1 MQLPKLA
8 IENHQFTIIV
18 VCLLVLSGL
27 VSFFTMPRSEDP
39 QISPAGSSII
49 VVYPGANP
57 TDLEELVVDPIE
69 TVVNELDDIKDI
81 KTIIED
87 GLAVIQ
93 VEFLTGSDPDEKY
106 SDVVQKVNSISNQ
119 LPENIARLQM
129 MKWSISDVKILQL
142 ALISET
148 DTYRALEKEADNL
161 KKSFERV
168 PGVYKVQTWA
178 FPEQEIR
185 ISLDMEKIAQN
196 KLNMNRIIGAIQSS
210 NSNIPGGNVD
220 IGERQFNIKTSGSY
234 NSIDEIRNTIVD
246 ASGGKVVYLKD
257 IANVDYA
264 YQDEVYYGRVEGK
277 KAVFITCSQK
287 AGTNIFNVFDGL
299 RAVMKSFKERLP
311 ESMTMR
317 IVFDQSES
325 VSHRVNGFFS
335 NLLQGLILVGLVVL
349 LAVGFRASAIVML
362 AIPISILMAIAFV
375 DWSDFGLQQMTI
387 VGLVISL
394 GLLVDNAIVVVENIA
409 RFIKQGMSGF
419 EAAVKGTSQI
429 AWPIVSST
437 VTTIL
442 AFVPIIMMQNITG
455 EFIRGMPVTVVY
467 TLSAS
472 LLVALTLTPYLSSKF
487 IGREKR
493 PHKNYIQNFLN
504 KFIETKY
511 RRSLNYALKHPAIV
525 IFAAT
530 LVFLSSLLLFMI
542 VGVTFFPKAEKPQF
556 LININLPEGTSLD
569 RTNEV
574 TEYVESVL
582 TDRDEIQIWA
592 ANIGAGNPRIYY
604 NQIRQNEK
612 SNYAQILAVMKTRD
626 LDIFNAT
633 VDTLRNEFGL
643 YPGAKIEVKV
653 LEQGPPVEAPIAIR
667 VIGDEL
673 DKIRKISLDVEKII
687 QSTPGTVNI
696 NNPLSSSKTDIQVDI
711 NRAKAAMFGV
721 PIVDI
726 DRTVRAA
733 ITGISVSKYRDT
745 AGKEYDIVI
754 RLPIDK
760 KPNLEDFDKIYV
772 NSYNGQTIPLKQL
785 ATIKFKSSPQ
795 LISHYDLDRNMM
807 VTADVKA
814 NVSVN
819 EATQKIIKKL
829 HNYNWP
835 KGYRYYV
842 GGEHE
847 SQEESFGGMQQA
859 VLIAIIGIFGV
870 LVLQFRS
877 YIQPLIVFSALPLAI
892 IGSVYA
898 LLITG
903 NTFSF
908 TAFVGI
914 TSLVGIVINNS
925 IILVD
930 YTNQLRAEGKALIDA
945 LKEAGETR
953 FMPIIL
959 TTGTTVGGL
968 LPLTLGGGTLWAP
981 MGWTI
986 IGGLVVSTFLTLIVV
1001 PVLYKIVSRF
1011 EINGVRNV

>member
-1 MQLPKLA
+1 MRLPKIA

-18 VCLLVLSGL
+18 ICLLVLSGL

-39 QISPAGSSII
+39 QISPAGTSVI

-69 TVVNELDDIKDI
+69 TVVNELDDLKDI

-106 SDVVQKVNSISNQ
+106 SDVVQKVNSIRNQ
-119 LPENIARLQM
+119 LPEDIARLQM
-129 MKWSISDVKILQL
+129 QKWSISDVKILQL

-148 DTYRALEKEADNL
+148 DTYRALEKEVENL

-185 ISLDMEKIAQN
+185 VSLDMEKIAQS
-196 KLNMNRIIGAIQSS
+196 KLNINRIIGAIQSS

-234 NSIDEIRNTIVD
+234 DSMEEIRNTIVD

-287 AGTNIFNVFDGL
+287 EGTNIYNVFDGL
-299 RAVMKSFKERLP
+299 RTVMKSFNERLP
-311 ESMTMR
+311 ESMTMK

-335 NLLQGLILVGLVVL
+335 NLFQGLILVGLVVL
-349 LAVGFRASAIVML
+349 LAVGLRASAIVML

-375 DWSDFGLQQMTI
+375 DWSGFGLQQMTI

-419 EAAVKGTSQI
+419 EAAIKGTSQI
-429 AWPIVSST
+429 AWAIVSST
-437 VTTIL
+437 VTTVL

-493 PHKNYIQNFLN
+493 HHKNYIQNYLN
-504 KFIETKY
+504 KFIETRY

-530 LVFLSSLLLFMI
+530 LVFLSSLLLFMV

-574 TEYVESVL
+574 VEYVESILNNKKEVK
-582 TDRDEIQIWA
+582 IYA

-612 SNYAQILAVMKTRD
+612 SNYAQILAVMNTRD

-633 VDTLRNEFGL
+633 VDTLRNNFITF
-643 YPGAKIEVKV
+643 PGAKIEIKV

-673 DKIRKISLDVEKII
+673 DKIRNISLDVENII
-687 QSTPGTVNI
+687 QSTPGTINI
-696 NNPLSSSKTDIQVDI
+696 NNPLSSSKTDIHVDI

-733 ITGISVSKYRDT
+733 ITGMSVSKYRDT
-745 AGKEYDIVI
+745 AGKEYNIVI

-760 KPNLEDFDKIYV
+760 KPTMEDFDKIYV
-772 NSYNGQTIPLKQL
+772 NSYNGQAIPLKQL

-814 NVSVN
+814 NASVN
-819 EATQKIIKKL
+819 EATQEIIKKL
-829 HNYNWP
+829 DDYNWP
-835 KGYRYYV
+835 KGYHYYV

-847 SQEESFGGMQQA
+847 SQQESFGGMQQA
-859 VLIAIIGIFGV
+859 ILIAIIGIFGV

-930 YTNQLRAEGKALIDA
+930 YTNLLRAEGKNLIDA

-968 LPLTLGGGTLWAP
+968 LPLTLSGGTLWAP

-986 IGGLVVSTFLTLIVV
+986 IGGLIVSTFLTLIVV
-1001 PVLYKIVSRF
+1001 PVLYKIVVRF
-1011 EINGVRNV
+1011 ES

>member
-1 MQLPKLA
+1 
-8 IENHQFTIIV
+8 
-18 VCLLVLSGL
+18 
-27 VSFFTMPRSEDP
+27 
-39 QISPAGSSII
+39 
-49 VVYPGANP
+49 
-57 TDLEELVVDPIE
+57 
-69 TVVNELDDIKDI
+69 
-81 KTIIED
+81 
-87 GLAVIQ
+87 
-93 VEFLTGSDPDEKY
+93 
-106 SDVVQKVNSISNQ
+106 
-119 LPENIARLQM
+119 
-129 MKWSISDVKILQL
+129 
-142 ALISET
+142 
-148 DTYRALEKEADNL
+148 
-161 KKSFERV
+161 
-168 PGVYKVQTWA
+168 
-178 FPEQEIR
+178 
-185 ISLDMEKIAQN
+185 LDMEQIAQN

-210 NSNIPGGNVD
+210 NSNIPGGKIDVGD
-220 IGERQFNIKTSGSY
+220 RQFNIQTSGSF

-257 IANVDYA
+257 IADVDYA
-264 YQDEVYYGRVEGK
+264 YEDESYYARVRGQ
-277 KAVFITCSQK
+277 KAVFVTCSQK
-287 AGTNIFNVFDGL
+287 SGTNIYDVFDGL
-299 RAVMKSFKERLP
+299 RNAMSSFKERLP
-311 ESMTMR
+311 KSMEMK

-349 LAVGFRASAIVML
+349 LAVGIRASLIVIL
-362 AIPISILMAIAFV
+362 AIPISILIAIGFV
-375 DWSDFGLQQMTI
+375 DWSNFGLQQMTI

-394 GLLVDNAIVVVENIA
+394 GLLVDNAIVVTENIS
-409 RFIKQGMSGF
+409 RFMKQGFTGF
-419 EAAVKGTSQI
+419 DAAVKGTSQI
-429 AWPIVSST
+429 AWAIVSST
-437 VTTIL
+437 VTTVL

-493 PHKNYIQNFLN
+493 EHKKYIQNFLT

-511 RRSLNYALKHPAIV
+511 RKSLDYALKHPAMV

-530 LVFLSSLLLFMI
+530 LVFLSSLVLFAV

-556 LININLPEGTSLD
+556 LINVNLPEGTSID
-569 RTNEV
+569 KTNEV
-574 TEYVESVL
+574 VEYVESVL
-582 TDRDEIQIWA
+582 DDQRDLKIWA
-592 ANIGAGNPRIYY
+592 ANVGAGNPRIYY
-604 NQIRQNEK
+604 NQIRKNEK
-612 SNYAQILAVMKTRD
+612 SNYGQILSVMNTRD
-626 LDIFNAT
+626 LDIFNAM
-633 VDTLRNEFGL
+633 VDTLRNKFSS
-643 YPGAKIEVKV
+643 YPGARIEIKV
-653 LEQGPPVEAPIAIR
+653 LEQGPPIEAPIAIR
-667 VIGDEL
+667 VLGDEL
-673 DKIRKISLDVEKII
+673 DKIRAISLDIEKII
-687 QSTPGTVNI
+687 QTTPGTINI
-696 NNPLSSSKTDIQVDI
+696 NNPLSSSKTDLQVDI

-721 PIVDI
+721 PIADI

-733 ITGISVSKYRDT
+733 ITGISVSKYRDS
-745 AGKEYDIVI
+745 AGKEYNIVI
-754 RLPIDK
+754 RLPIEK
-760 KPNLEDFDKIYV
+760 KPTMDDFDKIYV
-772 NSYNGQTIPLKQL
+772 NSYSGESIPLKQL

-795 LISHYDLDRNMM
+795 LISHYNLDRNMM
-807 VTADVKA
+807 ITADVKA

-819 EATQKIIKKL
+819 ETTQEIIKKL
-829 HNYNWP
+829 DNYNWP

-842 GGEHE
+842 GGELE

-859 VLIAIIGIFGV
+859 FLIAIIGIFGV

-930 YTNQLRAEGKALIDA
+930 YTNQLRAGGKSIIEA

-968 LPLTLGGGTLWAP
+968 LPLTLQGGTLWAP

-1001 PVLYKIVSRF
+1001 PVLYIIISRF
-1011 EINGVRNV
+1011 EVNGVNKV

>member
-1 MQLPKLA
+1 MRLPKIA

-18 VCLLVLSGL
+18 ICLLVLSGL

-39 QISPAGSSII
+39 QISPAGSSVI

-69 TVVNELDDIKDI
+69 TVLNELDDIKDI
-81 KTIIED
+81 KTNIED
-87 GLAVIQ
+87 GLAVVHI
-93 VEFLTGSDPDEKY
+93 EFLTGSDPDEKY
-106 SDVVQKVNSISNQ
+106 SDVVQKVNSIRNQ
-119 LPENIARLQM
+119 LPENIARLEMQ
-129 MKWSISDVKILQL
+129 KWSISDVKILQV
-142 ALISET
+142 AIVSET
-148 DTYRALEKEADNL
+148 ATYRDMEKEVEFLEKA
-161 KKSFERV
+161 FERV
-168 PGVYKVQTWA
+168 PGIYKVQTWA

-185 ISLDMEKIAQN
+185 VSLDLEQIAQN

-210 NSNIPGGNVD
+210 NSNIPGGKIDV
-220 IGERQFNIKTSGSY
+220 GERQFNIQTSGSF

-257 IANVDYA
+257 VADVDYA
-264 YQDEVYYGRVEGK
+264 YEDESYYARVKGK
-277 KAVFITCSQK
+277 RAVFVTCSQK
-287 AGTNIFNVFDGL
+287 TGTNIYDVFDGL
-299 RAVMKSFKERLP
+299 RAAMKSFEERLP
-311 ESMTMR
+311 ESMKLQ

-349 LAVGFRASAIVML
+349 LAVGIRASLIVIL
-362 AIPISILMAIAFV
+362 AIPISILIAIGFV
-375 DWSDFGLQQMTI
+375 DWSNFGLQQMTI

-394 GLLVDNAIVVVENIA
+394 GLLVDNAIVVVENIS

-429 AWPIVSST
+429 AWAIVSST

-472 LLVALTLTPYLSSKF
+472 LLIALTLTPYLSSKF
-487 IGREKR
+487 IGRERKH
-493 PHKNYIQNFLN
+493 HKNYIQNFLN

-511 RRSLNYALKHPAIV
+511 RNLLDYALKHPAIV
-525 IFAAT
+525 IFVAT
-530 LVFLSSLLLFMI
+530 LVFLSSLVLFMV

-556 LININLPEGTSLD
+556 LININLPEGASLD
-569 RTNEV
+569 NTNKV
-574 TEYVESVL
+574 VGYVESVL
-582 TDRDEIQIWA
+582 AEQNEIKIWA
-592 ANIGAGNPRIYY
+592 ANVGAGNPRIYY
-604 NQIRQNEK
+604 NQIRKNEK
-612 SNYAQILAVMKTRD
+612 SNYAQILAIMKHRD
-626 LDIFNAT
+626 LDIFNT
-633 VDTLRNEFGL
+633 VVDTLRNKFSL
-643 YPGAKIEVKV
+643 YAGAKIEIKV

-673 DKIRKISLDVEKII
+673 DKIRKISLDLEKII
-687 QSTPGTVNI
+687 QSTAGTINI
-696 NNPLSSSKTDIQVDI
+696 NNPLSSSKTDLQVDI

-721 PIVDI
+721 PIVDM

-733 ITGISVSKYRDT
+733 ITGISVSKYRDS
-745 AGKEYDIVI
+745 AGKEYDIIV

-760 KPNLEDFDKIYV
+760 KPTLEDFDKIYI
-772 NSYNGQTIPLKQL
+772 NSYAGEAIPLKQL

-795 LISHYDLDRNMM
+795 LISHYNLDRNMM
-807 VTADVKA
+807 ITADVRA

-819 EATQKIIKKL
+819 ETTQEIIKKL
-829 HNYNWP
+829 NNYNWP

-842 GGEHE
+842 GGELE
-847 SQEESFGGMQQA
+847 SQEESFGGMEQA

-903 NTFSF
+903 NSFSF

-930 YTNQLRAEGKALIDA
+930 YTNQLRAGGKSIIEA

-968 LPLTLGGGTLWAP
+968 LPLTLQGGTLWAP

-1001 PVLYKIVSRF
+1001 PVLYKIVGRF
-1011 EINGVRNV
+1011 EV